1 MFRVKTSFRL
11 FAFGRVP
18 LFLALLGVAACSM
31 GDEGQPVG
39 MASATVFEGARL
51 IAGDGGQVIEDAA
64 FVIEDGRFTQVGRRG
79 AVNVPEGA
87 GMVDLNGKTVVPAF
101 INAHMHL
108 SDTREERIS
117 QLRQNAYYGSALVV
131 SLGSDAGD
139 VAFSVRDEI
148 IPGAARSLTAGRGIT
163 RPEPGRSEVPYW
175 INTEEEARAAVQA
188 LAERGVDIVK
198 VWVDDRSGQYEKL
211 TPQLYGAIIDE
222 AHQHDLLVT
231 AHIWN
236 LEDAKGLLRAGVD
249 AFAHGVR
256 DQDVDEEFLRLI
268 QGRPDLVYVP
278 NLPDPGIARDL
289 SWLSGTVAPDELDR
303 LQESTTDRPEVQ
315 AAFGIQARNLA
326 RVNEVGVRVAFGTDG
341 SSPWAAHLEIED
353 MVSAGMTPAEVIV
366 AATQSSA
373 DLMGLDDS
381 GTIAVGN
388 SADFIVLDGNPLE
401 DIANTRLISMVY
413 LRGLEVDREGLSAQL
428 LAASNS
434 GG

>member
-1 MFRVKTSFRL
+1 M
-11 FAFGRVP
+11 P
-18 LFLALLGVAACSM
+18 
-31 GDEGQPVG
+31 GQY
-39 MASATVFEGARL
+39 
-51 IAGDGGQVIEDAA
+51 DGS
-64 FVIEDGRFTQVGRRG
+64 
-79 AVNVPEGA
+79 
-87 GMVDLNGKTVVPAF
+87 K
-101 INAHMHL
+101 
-108 SDTREERIS
+108 
-117 QLRQNAYYGSALVV
+117 
-131 SLGSDAGD
+131 SL
-139 VAFSVRDEI
+139 VAFEETDLIEI
-148 IPGAARSLTAGRGIT
+148 KAGPLHGLSG
-163 RPEPGRSEVPYW
+163 GR
-175 INTEEEARAAVQA
+175 N
-188 LAERGVDIVK
+188 
-198 VWVDDRSGQYEKL
+198 RSGQYEKL

-256 DQDVDEEFLRLI
+256 NQDVDEEFLRLI
-268 QGRPDLVYVP
+268 QGRPALVYVP
-278 NLPDPGIARDL
+278 NLLDPGIARDL

-353 MVSAGMTPAEVIV
+353 MGSAGMTPAEVIV

-388 SADFIVLDGNPLE
+388 SAAFIVLDGNPLE

-413 LRGLEVDREGLSAQL
+413 LRGLEVDR
-428 LAASNS
+428 
-434 GG
+434 